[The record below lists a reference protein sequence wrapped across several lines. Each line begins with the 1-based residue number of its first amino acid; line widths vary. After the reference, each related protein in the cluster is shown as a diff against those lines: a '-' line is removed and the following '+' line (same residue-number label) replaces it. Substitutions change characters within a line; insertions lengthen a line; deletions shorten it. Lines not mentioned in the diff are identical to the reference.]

1 LQLKNPAVRAA
12 GFFYGRFKP
21 IFCRPHTQLQHRQ
34 QPQESHSSEEMSFS
48 MDRQADLSQQFDT
61 SLKHLSQ
68 QTSSSFL
75 IAPKID

>member
-1 LQLKNPAVRAA
+1 MDALNRFFAVHIPN
-12 GFFYGRFKP
+12 FS
-21 IFCRPHTQLQHRQ
+21 TVNT
-34 QPQESHSSEEMSFS
+34 PQESHSSEAMSFS
-48 MDRQADLSQQFDT
+48 MDRQAALSQQFDT